1 MTQITDAFREEREWG
16 LVISTARLERGRRAH
31 ESRAGLTIAD
41 NRLLWLLSS
50 EGPRTMRE
58 ISEALGLEQS
68 TVNRQVN
75 AAVTRG
81 LVDRVERPGEAAR
94 AVSLTEAGAEH
105 FTVELRRAM
114 DLYAGALGVL
124 PPEQRESFVSQ
135 FLLFSEAYRTGA
147 EAALVEHGEHAPG

>member
-1 MTQITDAFREEREWG
+1 MTDTFREEREWG

-58 ISEALGLEQS
+58 ISESLGLEQS

-75 AAVTRG
+75 AATARG
-81 LVDRVERPGEAAR
+81 LVERVERPGEAAR
-94 AVSLTEAGAEH
+94 AVRITQAGVDH

-114 DLYAGALGVL
+114 ELYGAALDVL
-124 PPEQRESFVSQ
+124 PADQREPFVAQ
-135 FLLFSEAYRTGA
+135 LLAFSEAYRSKA
-147 EAALVEHGEHAPG
+147 EAALVEHGEHDPA